1 MNVEV
6 RTKKYNIIKSGIVF
20 IPREEDQLE
29 LHIQASETFEFMV
42 VLKFVMKKDV
52 EQNIEVEIKDNVIT
66 YICTNF
72 KETGTGTKEGVELAT
87 ISNKKVYLNFWHY
100 KMSDESPRKIEYSIY
115 QER

>member
-20 IPREEDQLE
+20 IPTEENQLE
-29 LHIQASETFEFMV
+29 LHIQATETFDFIV
-42 VLKFVMKKDV
+42 ILKFVVKKDV
-52 EQNIEVEIKDNVIT
+52 EQDIEVEIKNNVIT

-87 ISNKKVYLNFWHY
+87 ISNKKVFLSFWHY
-100 KMSDESPRKIEYSIY
+100 KMSEESPRKIEYSIY